1 MEAEQQSGL
10 VGWVQGFNCNKGARK
25 EFVIKSVSKEEVV
38 PDNDMLGCFMIGT
51 HRSLP
56 TIRKAITNMDKIQ
69 FILFYS
75 TSDEMLTAIPVI
87 NGQLSTEENYY
98 GEEKLE
104 ELKIWTRRKR

>member
-1 MEAEQQSGL
+1 
-10 VGWVQGFNCNKGARK
+10 
-25 EFVIKSVSKEEVV
+25 
-38 PDNDMLGCFMIGT
+38 
-51 HRSLP
+51 
-56 TIRKAITNMDKIQ
+56 MDKIQ

>member
-1 MEAEQQSGL
+1 
-10 VGWVQGFNCNKGARK
+10 
-25 EFVIKSVSKEEVV
+25 
-38 PDNDMLGCFMIGT
+38 MIGT

-56 TIRKAITNMDKIQ
+56 TIRKAITNIDKIQ